1 MADLFPSMTING
13 SSKVLGIFGDPVE
26 HTLSPKMQN
35 AIIQDLGLNYVYVP
49 FQVTELNLEKAT
61 QAIRSLNI
69 RGVNITIP
77 HKVSIMQ
84 FLDDVDETALKI
96 GSVNTIKNE
105 NNKLIGR
112 NTDGEG
118 CLQAIED
125 TGMNLNNKNA
135 IILGAGGAAKAIA
148 FYLAQKINK
157 ITIINRSPTKM
168 QTLVNNLRNYY
179 DIQINGILFDQKNEL
194 KKALDEADLLI
205 NTTSVGMSPN
215 IEKCP
220 IEIEFLH
227 PELFVNDIVY
237 NPLHT
242 QLLQNADQIGCKTLS
257 GVEMLV
263 NQGAIGFEWWTGKK
277 PNKKL
282 MKKIV
287 LQHLLNH
294 K

>member
-1 MADLFPSMTING
+1 MADLFPSMMING

-125 TGMNLNNKNA
+125 TGMNLNNKNV